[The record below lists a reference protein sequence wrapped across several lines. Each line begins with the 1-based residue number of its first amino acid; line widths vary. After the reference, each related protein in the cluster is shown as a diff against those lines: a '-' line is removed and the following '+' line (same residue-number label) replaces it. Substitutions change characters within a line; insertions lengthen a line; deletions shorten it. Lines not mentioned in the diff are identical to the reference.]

1 MRQDSSY
8 LNPAPFIDSDTPSVV
23 AFAERALAGVAG
35 ELPRALALYAAVRD
49 GIAYEAYLDFSDPQ
63 TYRASAVLAAG
74 KGFCVGKAALLAACA
89 RAAGIPARVGYAD
102 VKNHMTSKRL
112 YEHLQSDVFIW
123 HSYTDLYLDGA
134 WVKATPAFDKRI
146 CLRAGVALL
155 EFNGREDSLFQPF
168 SSDGRRYMQYLRD
181 RGTFTDVPFETI
193 YADFQS
199 FYPRMGKA
207 RLEGDFASEVDR
219 KEQ

>member
-1 MRQDSSY
+1 MRQDSAYVS
-8 LNPAPFIDSDTPSVV
+8 PASFIDSDAPSVIE
-23 AFAERALAGVAG
+23 FAQRAVDGIEG
-35 ELPRALALYAAVRD
+35 DLPRALALYAAVRD
-49 GIAYEAYLDFSDPQ
+49 GIAYEAYLDFSQPE
-63 TYRASAVLAAG
+63 TYRASAVLASG

-89 RAAGIPARVGYAD
+89 RVVGIPARVGYAD

-123 HSYTDLYLDGA
+123 HSYTDLYLEEQ

-146 CLRAGVALL
+146 CLRAGVAPL
-155 EFNGREDSLFQPF
+155 EFTGREDSLFQPF

-181 RGTFTDVPFETI
+181 RGTFADVPFDTI
-193 YADFQS
+193 YADFQT
-199 FYPRMGKA
+199 FYPRMGRA
-207 RLEGDFASEVDR
+207 RLEGSFAAEVER